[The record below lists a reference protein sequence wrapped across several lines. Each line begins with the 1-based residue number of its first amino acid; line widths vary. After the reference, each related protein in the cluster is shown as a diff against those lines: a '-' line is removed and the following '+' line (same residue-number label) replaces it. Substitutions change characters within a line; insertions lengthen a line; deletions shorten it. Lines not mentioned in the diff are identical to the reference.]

1 MNYQYDEMLRYG
13 NKFKPRYWRNSWVW
27 VYKQHTHTQKEIK

>member
-13 NKFKPRYWRNSWVW
+13 EINLSLVIGETVGSGFTNNT
-27 VYKQHTHTQKEIK
+27 HTHKKK